1 MVAAKLWTW
10 WDTRTSKHKNSRDSN
25 SIKPLFVK
33 STGPFIKKY
42 LITRQDLE
50 FSFLSANAIGA

>member
-1 MVAAKLWTW
+1 MAAAKLWTW
-10 WDTRTSKHKNSRDSN
+10 WDTRTSKHKNNRDSN

-42 LITRQDLE
+42 
-50 FSFLSANAIGA
+50 